1 MSKAARAAEATKV
14 ADINGY
20 IPGLIAAQPAGHAL
34 NQDFYGDPR
43 VFARDVERI
52 FMRDWLYVGHAS
64 QIPEAGDFFVFA
76 IVGESV
82 IVVRGAD
89 GEIRALVNVCR
100 HRGSRVCTETR
111 GSTQSFCCPYH
122 AWTYD
127 LEGNLAAARQ
137 MPTNFD
143 KSAHGLKRIHAAVF
157 HGFILINFSGEP
169 ASLEAAHR
177 DLDDKLS
184 PFALERTR
192 VAHSEVYMIAAN
204 WKLTLE
210 NYHECYHCAPA
221 HPEFA
226 ESHSIAR
233 PGARKTRLMD
243 ELVVRDREAG
253 LSTAVVDNWAAEAG
267 ESGFQYNYDRY
278 PLNPGFETGSQDGA
292 PVAPLL
298 GDIKSS
304 DGGVS
309 DMQLGALTFFLF
321 YSDHGVVYRFT
332 PHDVQSTECEIV
344 WLVREDAEEGRDYD
358 VGRLKWL
365 WDVTTVEDKMIIEN
379 NQAGVNSR
387 FYRPGPY
394 APMEQRA
401 CARFVDW
408 YIEEIS

>member
-1 MSKAARAAEATKV
+1 MSKAALAAEATKV
-14 ADINGY
+14 ADVNGY

-34 NQDFYGDPR
+34 NQDFYADPR
-43 VFARDVERI
+43 VFTRDVERI

-64 QIPEAGDFFVFA
+64 QIPQAGDYFVFA
-76 IVGESV
+76 IAGDSV

-111 GSTQSFCCPYH
+111 GSTQWFSCPYH
-122 AWTYD
+122 GWTYD

-137 MPTNFD
+137 MPTDFD

-157 HGFILINFSGEP
+157 HGFILINFSDQP
-169 ASLEAAHR
+169 ASLDAAHR
-177 DLDDKLS
+177 DLDDKLA

-192 VAHSEVYMIAAN
+192 VAHSETYMIAAN
-204 WKLTLE
+204 WKLALE

-226 ESHSIAR
+226 QSHSIERPNAR
-233 PGARKTRLMD
+233 NTKLKD
-243 ELVVRDREAG
+243 ELVVRAREAG
-253 LSTAVVDNWAAEAG
+253 VSTAVVDNYGDETG

-278 PLNPGFETGSQDGA
+278 PLYAGFETGSQDGA

-298 GDIKSS
+298 GDIKSF
-304 DGGVS
+304 DGGAS
-309 DMQLGALTFFLF
+309 DLQLGTLTYFLF
-321 YSDHGVVYRFT
+321 YCDHGVVYRFT
-332 PHDVQSTECEIV
+332 PHDVQSTECEVV

-365 WDVTTVEDKMIIEN
+365 WDVTTVKDKMIIEN

-387 FYRPGPY
+387 FYQPGPY
-394 APMEQRA
+394 APMEYW
-401 CARFVDW
+401 CVRFVDW
-408 YIEEIS
+408 YLERIGS